1 MMYPQGGLY
10 VTVITVHLILQT
22 GLSSVL
28 DRVMGVGATGGS
40 VTQTPSVWTNA
51 AGTGIQVA
59 GTALTIDQMPSHSH
73 ALLIYTGGESA
84 GGKCDSYGGRAY
96 IQGDTCL
103 PTGGNQ
109 PHYHG
114 VTDHGHAH
122 TAGASA
128 IDVRPP
134 YYALAFIMK
143 L

>member
-1 MMYPQGGLY
+1 M
-10 VTVITVHLILQT
+10 
-22 GLSSVL
+22 
-28 DRVMGVGATGGS
+28 
-40 VTQTPSVWTNA
+40 
-51 AGTGIQVA
+51 A
-59 GTALTIDQMPSHSH
+59 GTALTVDQMPSHSH
-73 ALLIYTGGESA
+73 MLHIYSGDGSA
-84 GGKCDSYGGRAY
+84 GGRCTSYGGRAY

-103 PTGGNQ
+103 PAGGSQ

-114 VTDHGHAH
+114 VTDNGHAH